1 METVRPSSFYKI
13 VLTKHTPFTTRLTN
27 TIWFNVTF
35 LILRINSGVTIG
47 PADPALQG
55 GAVSGGRKIARK
67 CGTFFGKLN
76 CSTSKSTRFRLE
88 MYIFFRFLP
97 SFSLFCRDLIFN
109 ETFNKTASRGAKWA
123 TGAPA
128 GGRPYPT
135 LRHCW
140 VVDLIESRHQVKEDN
155 INSLVIYC

>member
-1 METVRPSSFYKI
+1 MVVGVVK
-13 VLTKHTPFTTRLTN
+13 
-27 TIWFNVTF
+27 
-35 LILRINSGVTIG
+35 LISGVTIG

-55 GAVSGGRKIARK
+55 GRKIARK
-67 CGTFFGKLN
+67 YGTFFEKLN
-76 CSTSKSTRFRLE
+76 SSTSKSTRFRLE

-97 SFSLFCRDLIFN
+97 SFSLFFRDLIFN

-135 LRHCW
+135 LRH
-140 VVDLIESRHQVKEDN
+140 
-155 INSLVIYC
+155 